1 MGGDRGG
8 ALGPVRGV
16 DRQPTRDGEPHA
28 AEEDVSRRRPPA
40 KASWTRCGP
49 APRPVRPEG
58 ILIQCCALGPCL
70 VEGRLC
76 LIREPPAMLDSIDG
90 ALSERTTPRPP
101 ERSVIDSFDDQ
112 EVGEPLDLSH
122 LRLFAP

>member
-1 MGGDRGG
+1 MGSRSCRRPDTVVG
-8 ALGPVRGV
+8 VRGV
-16 DRQPTRDGEPHA
+16 GA
-28 AEEDVSRRRPPA
+28 GALCRPQ
-40 KASWTRCGP
+40 R
-49 APRPVRPEG
+49 
-58 ILIQCCALGPCL
+58 CALGPCL

-101 ERSVIDSFDDQ
+101 ERSVINSFDDQ

>member
-1 MGGDRGG
+1 MLCAILADVNGEQQPVPRARTVEGLELQQVNRV
-8 ALGPVRGV
+8 GPV
-16 DRQPTRDGEPHA
+16 DDDDG
-28 AEEDVSRRRPPA
+28 
-40 KASWTRCGP
+40 
-49 APRPVRPEG
+49 PVRPEG
-58 ILIQCCALGPCL
+58 ILIQRCALGPCL

-76 LIREPPAMLDSIDG
+76 LIGEPPAMLDSIDG
-90 ALSERTTPRPP
+90 ELSERTTPRPP